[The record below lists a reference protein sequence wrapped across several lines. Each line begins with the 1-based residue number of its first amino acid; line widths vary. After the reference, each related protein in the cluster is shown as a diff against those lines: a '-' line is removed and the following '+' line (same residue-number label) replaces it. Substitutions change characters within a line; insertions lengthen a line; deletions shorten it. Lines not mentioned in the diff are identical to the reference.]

1 MPIRDLR
8 HLGDGLDP
16 LAPFIVLSVMCYPR
30 TEDRR
35 DRERMLSTIRAS
47 TGVGKPRAAIMDNI
61 EFMRELSRHAPRA
74 GMAGG
79 LFLTFL
85 QLHARGEPCSLSAAI
100 KRTRP
105 LPDRWTEKL
114 WPVFEPDTALT
125 HMPHSRRKMLD
136 AFNRYLPAS
145 HLWAALMFG
154 FQNDRPDVFPDCI
167 EHLPT
172 FLAYAHAF
180 AEMAE
185 RVPFDGRDRRVLLP
199 RDIAWRFTLPDDLM
213 QTVELEAQ
221 PLDQLSHPPSA

>member
-8 HLGDGLDP
+8 HPEDNLDP
-16 LAPFIVLSVMCYPR
+16 LAPFIVLSVMCCPR

-35 DRERMLSTIRAS
+35 DRERMLSTIRAG

-85 QLHARGEPCSLSAAI
+85 QLHALGEPCSLNAAI
-100 KRTRP
+100 EQSRH
-105 LPDRWTEKL
+105 LPDRWWEKL

-136 AFNRYLPAS
+136 AFNRYLPGA
-145 HLWAALMFG
+145 HLWAALLFG
-154 FQNDRPDVFPDCI
+154 FQNNRPDVFPDSN

-172 FLAYAHAF
+172 FLTYAHAF
-180 AEMAE
+180 AAMAE
-185 RVPFDGRDRRVLLP
+185 RVPFGGRDRRVLLP
-199 RDIAWRFTLPDDLM
+199 RDTAWQFTLPDDLM
-213 QTVELEAQ
+213 QTIELEAQ
-221 PLDQLSHPPSA
+221 PLGQLSHPTSS